1 MASLNVKS
9 ASLVGGRGWYE
20 DLSTDV
26 LASVDDIS
34 HLSGELDPRYNKT
47 ALEVD
52 ARPIIVGTGLA
63 PTFGPTYAVP
73 FGPTYV
79 MPPLEQSPMLRQL
92 HSPIIWLRSVRHL
105 GDICRKSMK
114 FAIL

>member
-9 ASLVGGRGWYE
+9 ASLVVGRGWYE
-20 DLSTDV
+20 GLSTDV

-52 ARPIIVGTGLA
+52 ARPIIVGAGLA
-63 PTFGPTYAVP
+63 PALGPTSTVSLGSTCAVP
-73 FGPTYV
+73 FGPTYTV
-79 MPPLEQSPMLRQL
+79 PPS
-92 HSPIIWLRSVRHL
+92 
-105 GDICRKSMK
+105 
-114 FAIL
+114 